1 MPVRPATKADL
12 PTIAGMGS
20 SFFGHTRYA
29 RFVQADEAQ
38 ILYTFER
45 ILEHGAVFVAEID
58 GRVVGF
64 IACVM
69 HGAWFDPSFRIAIE
83 TSWWMH
89 PDARGRPEGV
99 RLLFAFER
107 WAKEQGANAICM
119 SDIRLDE
126 ESPAGDILE
135 RLGYQVSERTFIK
148 ELTNARHDHQE
159 AP

>member
-1 MPVRPATKADL
+1 
-12 PTIAGMGS
+12 MGS

-29 RFVQADEAQ
+29 RFAKPDEAQ
-38 ILYTFER
+38 ILATLER
-45 ILEHGAVFVAEID
+45 ILEHGAIFVAEID
-58 GRVVGF
+58 GAVAGF

-69 HGAWFDPSFRIAIE
+69 HGAWFDPGFRIALE
-83 TSWWMH
+83 AAWWMH
-89 PDARGRPEGV
+89 PQARGRPEGV

-119 SDIRLDE
+119 SDIRLE
-126 ESPAGDILE
+126 EDSPASEILG

-148 ELTNARHDHQE
+148 ELTNARNDHQE